1 MCDIK
6 SVSVKREPAVAGK
19 FYTDNKKNLGES
31 VDGFINDA
39 FVGRTDADCAYS
51 YVAPHAG
58 YKYSGRVAGF
68 TYKALSMKKDL
79 ARIDT
84 FVMIGP
90 DHTGLGCPVSIS
102 GCNWKT
108 PLGVVEN
115 DLALTDEIERQS
127 DKFTLDEN
135 AHRLEHSIEVQLPF
149 LQRVV
154 GWPRCCFI
162 LMGDQSIEYCTVLAK
177 AIIAAAQIL
186 KKDITVIASSDF
198 NHYEPADV
206 ANRKDNAVLGALEKL
221 DFDDFHAKI
230 DRYGDSACGYGPITV
245 SGMFAKAMGANSGK
259 LLKYANSGDI
269 TKDYKS
275 VVAYSSIIFV

>member
-19 FYTDNKKNLGES
+19 FYTGNKKRLEGS
-31 VDGFINDA
+31 VDRFIDDA
-39 FVGRTDADCAYS
+39 VVDSADAKGAYS

-68 TYKALSMKKDL
+68 AYKALSMKKDL
-79 ARIDT
+79 GKIDA

-90 DHTGLGCPVSIS
+90 NHTGLGYPVSIS
-102 GCNWKT
+102 GRNWKT

-115 DLALTDEIERQS
+115 DLALTNEILRQS
-127 DKFTLDEN
+127 EKFTIDES
-135 AHRLEHSIEVQLPF
+135 AHGLEHSIEVQLPF

-154 GWPRCCFI
+154 DRPRCCFI
-162 LMGDQSIEYCTVLAK
+162 CMGDQSLEYCAVLSE
-177 AIIAAAQIL
+177 AIIAASKIL
-186 KKDITVIASSDF
+186 SRNITVIASSDF

-230 DRYGDSACGYGPITV
+230 ERYKDSACGYGPITAC
-245 SGMFAKAMGANSGK
+245 GMFAKAMGASAGK
-259 LLKYANSGDI
+259 LLKYSNSGDI